1 MSLFSFFE
9 DHPKTLFAGMR
20 NFIVE
25 FEYLAEDLCLYFLE
39 AFDIVVED
47 LIVYFQVIVANFGFE
62 IESFIRVRNLELC
75 PSLVLPYILITLN
88 VDKLRGNRAIYE
100 YSGGDHEIEN
110 MAALC
115 LERTPSFHKWFL
127 EKIEHMRDE
136 FRNVTMKG
144 LRISFSVAMSG
155 KLRAQLEAADST
167 KAPLLRKP
175 SKQEKK
181 NKDHVI
187 AAKDI
192 ELEEH
197 RKSTD
202 RGVNID

>member
-1 MSLFSFFE
+1 M

-47 LIVYFQVIVANFGFE
+47 LIVYFQV
-62 IESFIRVRNLELC
+62 
-75 PSLVLPYILITLN
+75 
-88 VDKLRGNRAIYE
+88 GNRAIYE